1 VADVVYIED
10 LAAHEGETVSVRGW
24 LYNQRSSGKIAF
36 LQVRDGTGVVQTI
49 VSKSDVDERVWESVG
64 QLTQESSLVV
74 SGQVKADARA
84 PGGFELG
91 VEDLE
96 IVHVAEEY
104 PITPKEHGIEFLMDQ
119 RHLWLRSSRQTAAL
133 KIRAKVSRICRSYY
147 DDRGFT
153 LIDSPI
159 LTPAAAEGTSTLFS
173 TDYFGET
180 AYLTQSG
187 QLYLEPACM
196 ALGKVYC
203 FGPTFRAEKSKTR
216 RHLLEFWMLEPEV
229 AFATL
234 DDIMDLAED
243 YIEHVVQTAIVECAD
258 ELDVLERDTT
268 SLQRVQKPF
277 PRISYDEAVKILT
290 GAGEQF
296 EWGNDFGA
304 GDETV
309 IAQQF
314 DRPIMVHRYPTAVKA
329 FYMEP
334 DPERPEVA
342 LAVDMLAPEGY
353 GEIIG
358 GSQRIHDHD
367 FLLSRIHE
375 HGLTEDAYRWYLEIR
390 KYGTVPH
397 SGFGMGLERVVAWIS
412 GLPHLRETIPYPRL
426 LGRIYP

>member
-1 VADVVYIED
+1 VSDAVYIED
-10 LAAHEGETVSVRGW
+10 LAAHEGESVIIRGW

-36 LQVRDGTGVVQTI
+36 LQLRDGTGVVQAV
-49 VSKSDVDERVWESVG
+49 VSKNEVSETVWESVG
-64 QLTQESSLVV
+64 RLTQESSLIVRGRV
-74 SGQVKADARA
+74 RADARA
-84 PGGFELG
+84 PSGFEIGL
-91 VEDLE
+91 EDLE

-104 PITPKEHGIEFLMDQ
+104 PITPKEHGIEFLMDH
-119 RHLWLRSSRQTAAL
+119 RHLWLRSSRQHAAL
-133 KIRAKVSRICRSYY
+133 RIRAKVTRICRSYY

-159 LTPAAAEGTSTLFS
+159 LTPASVEGTTTLFS

-196 ALGKVYC
+196 AFGKVYC

-243 YIEHVVQTAIVECAD
+243 YIEHVVQTALVECAD
-258 ELDVLERDTT
+258 ELEVLERDTT
-268 SLQRVQKPF
+268 ALRRVQKPF
-277 PRISYDEAVKILT
+277 PRISYDDAVEILA

-296 EWGNDFGA
+296 EWGDDFG
-304 GDETV
+304 GGHETV
-309 IAQQF
+309 ISEQF
-314 DRPIMVHRYPTAVKA
+314 DRPVMVHRYPAAVKA

-334 DPERPEVA
+334 DPDRPEVA

-367 FLLSRIHE
+367 LLLSRIRE
-375 HGLTEDAYRWYLEIR
+375 HGLNEDAYKWYLEVR
-390 KYGTVPH
+390 RYGTVPH

-426 LGRIYP
+426 LGRMYP